1 MNPLYNTNDSPN
13 GATQPTKAVNREAVH
28 VSNTHNTFDMSYFN
42 YKTQKFGQYE
52 PFFYMEGIPGD
63 TIPFANSHN
72 IRALPLSSPFLS
84 SLKLNKDFFLIP
96 NQAIQPNTWELI
108 FKKPAQGDDVPD
120 DVQNIFPL
128 FVDDDKFV
136 LSNLL
141 DMISNNVNYTE
152 SPERVLWSYLMLEL
166 FLSSGSLL
174 YQLGYKLNPIFLV
187 DDELRMSFDSVFDRV
202 FSDPEFYLSIK
213 VNGTTYD
220 SNTVSVYQL
229 LSLLRF
235 YGSDVEIQAVEF
247 VYVPAISSVTNL
259 PSYEPNTDYIRMDRL
274 VAYQLA
280 CSQYYVNPNVD
291 FIYNAQLYRDNL
303 WNLLKLACPYAT
315 IQTFDYNG
323 STVLYDNCSEYYYQF
338 FAWNF
343 FDYDEADFSLGFD
356 YLNALFGLRESLR
369 FGDYFTDSRTR
380 PLAPGENTVP
390 VVDSSIDVIDMSR
403 SIIYQR
409 FRNAVV
415 KLGNNFGDYLRGIFH
430 TSPSPDYHIPKF
442 IVHQDF
448 DVSGFEV
455 SNTTSADQGSIVT
468 NLNTQD
474 DRHVFEIEIDMPC
487 IILGI
492 SSFSVPRAYMQTKER
507 FFMHKDRY
515 DMFNPMLQY
524 FGDQPI
530 FNIERSDVFSNTS
543 VFGYQSRFNEYKQ
556 RYSVVSG
563 GFTNVLPAWT
573 FVADPM
579 YNPALPDDLS
589 ENQSP
594 AFIRAHDY
602 EFNRFLSR
610 VPGLSLGTG
619 FHFIIV
625 YNNKCVSTRPLEVN
639 PNTL

>member
-28 VSNTHNTFDMSYFN
+28 VPNTHNTFDMSYFN

-52 PFFYMEGIPGD
+52 PFFCMEGIPGD
-63 TIPFANSHN
+63 TIPFASSHN
-72 IRALPLSSPFLS
+72 IRALPMSSPFLS

-128 FVDDDKFV
+128 FVDKDLFV
-136 LSNLL
+136 LRPLL
-141 DMISNNVNYTE
+141 NFICNPDEYSARSYE
-152 SPERVLWSYLMLEL
+152 VLWAYLMLEL
-166 FLSSGSLL
+166 FFSSGGLL
-174 YQLGYKLNPIFLV
+174 YQLGYKLNPVFTIDGEATCSF
-187 DDELRMSFDSVFDRV
+187 DELFDRV
-202 FSDPEFYLSIK
+202 FSDPEFYLMFK
-213 VNGTTYD
+213 VNGSLYSSYD
-220 SNTVSVYQL
+220 ISVYQL

-235 YGSDVEIQAVEF
+235 YGSEVTDVN
-247 VYVPAISSVTNL
+247 VTFGPTFDNLVVSNL
-259 PSYEPNTDYIRMDRL
+259 PHFEDNTDYIRMDR
-274 VAYQLA
+274 VIAYQLA
-280 CSQYYVNPNVD
+280 CCQYYVNPNVD

-303 WNLLKLACPYAT
+303 WNLLKLSCPH
-315 IQTFDYNG
+315 ISIKTFDYNG
-323 STVLYDNCSEYYYQF
+323 STVLYDYCCEFYYSYF
-338 FAWNF
+338 MWNF
-343 FDYDEADFSLGFD
+343 FDEEGSDFAKGFD

-390 VVDSSIDVIDMSR
+390 VVDSSVDVIDMSR

-455 SNTTSADQGSIVT
+455 SNTTSSDQGAIVT

-492 SSFSVPRAYMQTKER
+492 SSFSIPRAYMQTKER

-524 FGDQPI
+524 FGDQPVY
-530 FNIERSDVFSNTS
+530 NIERSDVFDNSTI
-543 VFGYQSRFNEYKQ
+543 FGYQSRFNEYKQ

-573 FVADPM
+573 FVADPL
-579 YNPALPDDLS
+579 YNPTLPDDLS

-610 VPGLSLGTG
+610 VPGVSLGTG

-625 YNNKCVSTRPLEVN
+625 YNNKCVATRPLEVN